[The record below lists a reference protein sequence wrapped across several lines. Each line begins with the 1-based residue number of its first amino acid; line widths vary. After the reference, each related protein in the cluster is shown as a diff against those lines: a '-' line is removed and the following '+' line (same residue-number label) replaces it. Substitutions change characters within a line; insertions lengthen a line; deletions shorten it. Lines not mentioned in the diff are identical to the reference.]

1 MALLSKVG
9 YGQVEFNKVNSQT
22 SKEIISTMPANES
35 ITSIEM
41 GSFVVPDYA
50 KGEVKLPAA
59 KGDAAYI
66 VNNEVKCYDVRSSR
80 KDFRLEKVEG
90 NGHFVTQGIMP
101 RAYALTVGDTFHTN
115 LVEEGDTAKAGDVFV
130 VDTTGILAPIGEATD
145 AAMQFTVIKEST
157 MPDGQAALKFV
168 CTKAEYNA

>member
-22 SKEIISTMPANES
+22 SKEIISTMPANAS

-50 KGEVKLPAA
+50 KGEVVLPAA

-66 VNNEVKCYDVRSSR
+66 VNNEVKCYDARSSR
-80 KDFRLEKVEG
+80 KDFRLEQVEG
-90 NGHFVTQGIMP
+90 NGHFVSQGIMP

-115 LVEEGDTAKAGDVFV
+115 LVDVSNTSNVGDVFV
-130 VDTTGILAPIGEATD
+130 VDTTGILAPIGEATN
-145 AAMQFTVIKEST
+145 AVMQFAVIKEST
-157 MPDGQAALKFV
+157 MPDGQAAFKFV
-168 CTKAEYNA
+168 CTKADYNA